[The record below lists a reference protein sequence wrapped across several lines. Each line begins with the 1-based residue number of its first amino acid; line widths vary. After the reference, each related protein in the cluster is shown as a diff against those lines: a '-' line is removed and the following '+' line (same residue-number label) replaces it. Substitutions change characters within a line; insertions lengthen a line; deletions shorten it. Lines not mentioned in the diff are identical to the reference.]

1 MKIAFVL
8 AAAAVTLGSTPASG
22 QTHSF
27 SSKTEII
34 IRPLAWDGEATVHAG
49 GRTIDLGVR
58 TRITADGQV
67 VSVTWPLAQGES
79 AKRKM
84 LITKTGGWTERDGVR
99 EPMPAAQLAHER
111 QQYGFYTQ
119 LQMALAVANQ
129 SARSKPLI
137 LPVGGLTDT
146 VFEFDYNG
154 HVVAARNVVAAPEAG
169 GKPIRQTFLLSG
181 DVSSN
186 GLHWPKTIRIL
197 QNDKLFFELR
207 IKAFVAGA
215 VR

>member
-1 MKIAFVL
+1 MKILFGL
-8 AAAAVTLGSTPASG
+8 TAAVMTLGPMPASA

-27 SSKTEII
+27 STKTEII
-34 IRPLAWDGEATVHAG
+34 IRPLAWDGEATVHAA
-49 GRTIDLGVR
+49 GRTIELGVR

-67 VSVTWPLAQGES
+67 VSVTWPLAEGES
-79 AKRKM
+79 ARRKM
-84 LITKTGGWTERDGVR
+84 LITKTDGWTERGGVR
-99 EPMPAAQLAHER
+99 EPMNAAQLAHER

-129 SARSKPLI
+129 SARAKPLI

-146 VFEFDYNG
+146 IFEFDYNG
-154 HVVAARNVVAAPEAG
+154 HVVAARNVVALPEAG
-169 GKPIRQTFLLSG
+169 GRPIRQTLLLAG
-181 DVSSN
+181 DISSN
-186 GLHWPKTIRIL
+186 GLHWPRTIRIL

-207 IKAFVAGA
+207 IKAFLAGA